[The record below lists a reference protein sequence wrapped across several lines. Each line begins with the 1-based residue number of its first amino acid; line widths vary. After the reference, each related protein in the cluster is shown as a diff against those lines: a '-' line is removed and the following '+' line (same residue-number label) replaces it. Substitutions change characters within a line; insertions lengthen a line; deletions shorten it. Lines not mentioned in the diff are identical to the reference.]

1 MIGLALKLIHNL
13 IRMAVYKLRYGTR
26 YNTSVIERLS
36 FSSSIRL
43 FSRGSIRIGRNIDLA
58 PHVDI
63 KVHEN
68 GRCEIGARTYMNIGC
83 MISCHNHI
91 AIGENCMF
99 GPGVKIFDNNHRFS
113 KENGVSSELNTGKI
127 IIGKNCWIASDVI
140 ILKGANIG
148 DNCVIGAGCII
159 DCEVPPCSIV
169 RQRQNLDFRTIY
181 K

>member
-1 MIGLALKLIHNL
+1 MIGLALKLIYNL
-13 IRMAVYKLRYGTR
+13 IRMAVHKLRYGSR

-43 FSRGSIRIGRNIDLA
+43 FSCGSIRIGRNIELA
-58 PHVDI
+58 PRVDI
-63 KVHEN
+63 KVHGD
-68 GRCEIGARTYMNIGC
+68 GRCEIGAKTYMNIGC

-91 AIGENCMF
+91 AIGDGCMF

-113 KENGVSSELNTGKI
+113 KTLGVSTQLNTGEI

-159 DCEVPPCSIV
+159 DCKVPPCTIV
-169 RQRQNLDFRTIY
+169 RQRQNLDFTSIY